1 MPKIHQLSATLS
13 NQIAAGEVIERP
25 ASVVKELVE
34 NSIDAQATQID
45 VKVSAAGLQ
54 TIHVSDNGIGIDPDD
69 VATAFLRHATSKI
82 LTTRDLF
89 NVHSLGFRGEALASI
104 AAVADV
110 TLTTATDAGIGAKI
124 HVKGGQVE
132 SQTTAA
138 HRRGTDVEV
147 SDLFFNTPARLK
159 YMKSQQTELGKIVD
173 IVSRLALANPKIAFT
188 VSHDGNMMVRT
199 AGQGDLRQTLA
210 GIYGLPVA
218 RSMVDFQAEDL
229 DFKVSGL
236 TSLPETT
243 RASRNYL
250 SLVVNGRYIKNF
262 QLTKAVIAGYGSKL
276 MVGRYPMGVISIQ
289 MDAALVDVNVHPTK
303 AEVRLSKEDQ
313 LSHLLSEAIRARLAK
328 ENLIPDA
335 MDNLPKRERYDLDQL
350 ELTLNKISPKTT
362 AVSHQGTE
370 VRENADTNTENTP
383 TSQPAAQAEA
393 AVDLTINDLDDR
405 PIFDEP
411 QRLAA
416 WDQRYQTLDANVAPA
431 LVEDTAASDL
441 KRSEPTERFP
451 DLTYLAQVHG
461 TYLLAESGDGLYIL
475 DQHAA
480 QERVNYEFYRQAIGE
495 VSNDQQHL
503 LVPIVL
509 DYSAADAIN
518 IRTHRGVL
526 EAVGLYLEDFGQN
539 SFVVEHHPTWFKAGQ
554 EEDTIKE
561 MVDWVLRDGKISVAA
576 FREKTA
582 IMMSCK
588 RAIKANHH
596 LDDQQARALLQ
607 KLPQCENPF
616 NCPHG
621 RPVLVHFSNTDL
633 EKMFKRIQDSHE
645 SGEMQA

>member
-218 RSMVDFQAEDL
+218 RSMVDFQAEDP

-518 IRTHRGVL
+518 IRTHRDVL

>member
-362 AVSHQGTE
+362 AVPNQGAE
-370 VRENADTNTENTP
+370 VRENADTNTGNTP
-383 TSQPAAQAEA
+383 TSQPAAQTEA
-393 AVDLTINDLDDR
+393 AGFNH
-405 PIFDEP
+405 
-411 QRLAA
+411 QRL
-416 WDQRYQTLDANVAPA
+416 R
-431 LVEDTAASDL
+431 
-441 KRSEPTERFP
+441 
-451 DLTYLAQVHG
+451 
-461 TYLLAESGDGLYIL
+461 
-475 DQHAA
+475 
-480 QERVNYEFYRQAIGE
+480 
-495 VSNDQQHL
+495 
-503 LVPIVL
+503 
-509 DYSAADAIN
+509 
-518 IRTHRGVL
+518 
-526 EAVGLYLEDFGQN
+526 
-539 SFVVEHHPTWFKAGQ
+539 
-554 EEDTIKE
+554 
-561 MVDWVLRDGKISVAA
+561 
-576 FREKTA
+576 
-582 IMMSCK
+582 
-588 RAIKANHH
+588 
-596 LDDQQARALLQ
+596 
-607 KLPQCENPF
+607 
-616 NCPHG
+616 
-621 RPVLVHFSNTDL
+621 
-633 EKMFKRIQDSHE
+633 
-645 SGEMQA
+645 